1 MNYIGRFA
9 PSPTGPLHFGSLVAA
24 LASFLDARNAGGT
37 WLLRIEDLDPPRE
50 SRAAPKEIMAQL
62 AALGLIWDNDVLYQS
77 SRLLNYRDVLQLLIE
92 AGLVYPCI
100 CTRKSVP
107 PVYPGTCR
115 SREFSDAE
123 SEYAIRLK
131 VEEANIGF
139 TDLMFG
145 QKNWEFANQI
155 GDFIV
160 RRKDGLFAYQFA
172 VVVDD
177 HFQGVNRIVRGV
189 DLLDSTPRQLALYH
203 ALNLRPPAYLHIPIL
218 VDRSGDKL
226 SKQAHAK
233 PIDISDPVRLLRQAL
248 IALGQDPQNG
258 TASLTYLL
266 SRAIKAWQVDRIPM
280 EIRLSAPPDYL

>member
-62 AALGLIWDNDVLYQS
+62 AALGLTWDNNVLYQS
-77 SRLLNYRDVLQLLIE
+77 SRLLNYREVLQLLIE

-115 SREFSDAE
+115 GRKFSDAQNE
-123 SEYAIRLK
+123 HAIRLR
-131 VEEANIGF
+131 VEAANIGF
-139 TDLMFG
+139 TDSVFG
-145 QKNWEFANQI
+145 QKNWQIADQI

-160 RRKDGLFAYQFA
+160 RRKDGLFAYQLA
-172 VVVDD
+172 VVIDD
-177 HFQGVNRIVRGV
+177 DFQGVTRIVRGA

-226 SKQAHAK
+226 SKQTHAK

-266 SRAIKAWQVDRIPM
+266 SRAIQAWQIDRIPM